1 MIYLIIT
8 ASILDKYTKQPQK
21 LREDLYVK
29 SIKTT
34 LDFLPKNIQPII
46 VENNGK
52 RETVL
57 DSFGIPVLYTNNNNT
72 FRDNEKG
79 EKELKDIKDVIQA
92 FTIQDD
98 DIIIKLTGRYPVLS
112 SYFFDFVIAHTY
124 DAYIKFFNVCS
135 EKYDIND
142 CVLGLFA
149 IQCKLLKNFNYE
161 KQYASILKF
170 LKIPRMAWEIQF
182 ATYIRQLNINLC
194 EMNRLDVEC
203 NTTWSNKCIEV

>member
-8 ASILDKYTKQPQK
+8 ASILDKCTKQPQK

-34 LDFLPKNIQPII
+34 LEFLPKNIQPII

-72 FRDNEKG
+72 FRDHEKA

-112 SYFFDFVIAHTY
+112 SYFFDFVIANTY
-124 DAYIKFFNVCS
+124 DAYIKFFNVCN

-149 IQCKLLKNFNYE
+149 IQCKLLKKFNYC
-161 KQYASILKF
+161 KQYNSTLTF
-170 LKIPRMAWEIQF
+170 LTLPRIVSEHQF
-182 ATYIRQLNINLC
+182 ARYIRELNINLC
-194 EMNRLDVEC
+194 EMKRLDLAC
-203 NTTWSNKCIEV
+203 ILTWHNKYIEV